1 MILFFYSIQ
10 YMKKHFLFSALALVF
25 ALVACEKSDNPTPP
39 VLTNHLNGT
48 LVLATTVL
56 NPNGISGAC
65 YVQTLTD
72 TAAVTLENT
81 HALPA
86 GFGNP
91 FTVQGKNVYIF
102 PDYMG
107 ESRAALQRYAVEA
120 NHQLSK
126 QGELMLPAG
135 AAASQ
140 VVEVNDHIAY
150 VSCQNLGK
158 VLVFD
163 FKQMRQTGE
172 IDLNSLSGAGVRVGP
187 SCMIVRDGKVFIALS
202 QFNAQWMPVKNSL
215 EFAVVDAQTN
225 RLEKHI
231 KNESLGLAFPTRPID
246 SGTLFMDEKGDIYFA
261 CIGSFGLVPGFH
273 GGFARIKKGETDIDP
288 TYSIRLDQTNIEGL
302 NIKGDYVASLEYAGN
317 GMAYG
322 HVASNTLD
330 PSVTANP
337 YSAKTSVAVAV
348 DLYHKKITAIPGIP
362 VSVPHGLAVTRYND
376 IIIFGCSSDEA
387 TGLYYY
393 NTKTKHT
400 WGPVIKTTGNPM
412 SIEYIKD

>member
-1 MILFFYSIQ
+1 MN
-10 YMKKHFLFSALALVF
+10 KHLLFSAF
-25 ALVACEKSDNPTPP
+25 ALMCCLTACEKNPTPAP
-39 VLTNHLNGT
+39 QPSRIGGT
-48 LVLATTVL
+48 LVMATTVL
-56 NPNGISGAC
+56 NPSGNSGSC

-72 TAAVTLENT
+72 TADVSIDNNRAI
-81 HALPA
+81 PG

-107 ESRAALQRYAVEA
+107 QSKAALQRFVINA
-120 NHQLSK
+120 NHQLVK
-126 QGELMLPAG
+126 AGEMMLPAG
-135 AAASQ
+135 SAASQ
-140 VVEVNDHIAY
+140 VIEVNDHTAY

-163 FKQMRQTGE
+163 FKQMKQTGE

-202 QFNAQWMPVKNSL
+202 QFNAQWMPAKNSI
-215 EFAVVDAQTN
+215 EFAMVDAQTN

-261 CIGSFGLVPGFH
+261 CIGSFGLVPGINA
-273 GGFARIKKGETDIDP
+273 GFARIKKGETDIDP

-302 NIKGDYVASLEYAGN
+302 NIKADYVASLKYAGN
-317 GMAYG
+317 GIAYG
-322 HVASNTLD
+322 HVGSNALD
-330 PSVTANP
+330 PSATANP

-348 DLYHKKITAIPGIP
+348 DLYNKTITAIKGIP
-362 VSVPHGLAVTRYND
+362 VSSPHGLAITKYND
-376 IIIFGCSSDEA
+376 VIIFGCSSDNA
-387 TGLYYY
+387 TGFFYYD
-393 NTKTKHT
+393 TKTKRAR
-400 WGPVIKTTGNPM
+400 GPVIKTAGNPM
-412 SIEYIKD
+412 HIEYIKD

>member
-1 MILFFYSIQ
+1 MN
-10 YMKKHFLFSALALVF
+10 KHLLFSAF
-25 ALVACEKSDNPTPP
+25 ALMCCLTACEKNDDPTPAP
-39 VLTNHLNGT
+39 QPSCIGGT
-48 LVLATTVL
+48 LVMATTVL
-56 NPNGISGAC
+56 NPSGSSGSC

-72 TAAVTLENT
+72 TAAVSIDNNR
-81 HALPA
+81 AIPG

-107 ESRAALQRYAVEA
+107 QSKAALQRFVIDA
-120 NHQLSK
+120 NHQLVK
-126 QGELMLPAG
+126 AGEMMLPAG
-135 AAASQ
+135 SAASQ
-140 VVEVNDHIAY
+140 VIEVNDHTAY

-163 FKQMRQTGE
+163 FKQMKQTGE

-202 QFNAQWMPVKNSL
+202 QFNAQWMPAKNSI
-215 EFAVVDAQTN
+215 EFAMVDAQTN

-261 CIGSFGLVPGFH
+261 CIGSFGLVPGINA
-273 GGFARIKKGETDIDP
+273 GFARIKKGETDIDP

-302 NIKGDYVASLEYAGN
+302 NIKADYVASLKYAGN
-317 GMAYG
+317 GIAYG
-322 HVASNTLD
+322 HVSSNALD
-330 PSVTANP
+330 PSATANP

-348 DLYHKKITAIPGIP
+348 DLYHKTITAIKGIP
-362 VSVPHGLAVTRYND
+362 VSSPHGLAITRYND
-376 IIIFGCSSDEA
+376 LIIFGCSSDNA
-387 TGLYYY
+387 TGFFYYD
-393 NTKTKHT
+393 TKTKRAR
-400 WGPVIKTTGNPM
+400 GPVIKTAGNPM
-412 SIEYIKD
+412 HIEYIKD

>member
-1 MILFFYSIQ
+1 MN
-10 YMKKHFLFSALALVF
+10 KHLLFSAF
-25 ALVACEKSDNPTPP
+25 ALMCCLTACEKNDDPTPAP
-39 VLTNHLNGT
+39 QSSRIGGT
-48 LVLATTVL
+48 LVMATTVL
-56 NPNGISGAC
+56 NPSGNSGSC

-72 TAAVTLENT
+72 TADVSIDNNRAI
-81 HALPA
+81 PG

-107 ESRAALQRYAVEA
+107 QSKAALQRFVIDA
-120 NHQLSK
+120 NHQLVK
-126 QGELMLPAG
+126 AGEMMLPAG
-135 AAASQ
+135 SAASQ
-140 VVEVNDHIAY
+140 VIEVNDHTAY

-163 FKQMRQTGE
+163 FKQMKQTGE

-202 QFNAQWMPVKNSL
+202 QFNAQWMPAKNSI
-215 EFAVVDAQTN
+215 EFAMVDAQTN

-261 CIGSFGLVPGFH
+261 CIGSFGLVPGINA
-273 GGFARIKKGETDIDP
+273 GFARIKKGETDIDP

-302 NIKGDYVASLEYAGN
+302 NIKADYVASLKYAGN
-317 GMAYG
+317 GIAYG
-322 HVASNTLD
+322 HVSSNALD
-330 PSVTANP
+330 PSATANP

-348 DLYHKKITAIPGIP
+348 DLYNKTITAIKGIP
-362 VSVPHGLAVTRYND
+362 VSSPHGLAITKYND
-376 IIIFGCSSDEA
+376 VIIFGCSSDNA
-387 TGLYYY
+387 TGFFYYD
-393 NTKTKHT
+393 TKTKRAR
-400 WGPVIKTTGNPM
+400 GPVIKTAGNPM
-412 SIEYIKD
+412 HIEYIKD

>member
-1 MILFFYSIQ
+1 MN
-10 YMKKHFLFSALALVF
+10 KHLLFSAF
-25 ALVACEKSDNPTPP
+25 ALMCCLTACEKNDDPTPAP
-39 VLTNHLNGT
+39 QPSSIGGT
-48 LVLATTVL
+48 LVMATTVL
-56 NPNGISGAC
+56 NPSGNSGSC

-72 TAAVTLENT
+72 TADVSIDNNRAI
-81 HALPA
+81 PG

-107 ESRAALQRYAVEA
+107 QSKAALQRFVIDA
-120 NHQLSK
+120 NHQLVK
-126 QGELMLPAG
+126 AGEMMLPAG
-135 AAASQ
+135 SAASQ
-140 VVEVNDHIAY
+140 VIEVNDHTAY

-163 FKQMRQTGE
+163 FKQMKQTGE

-202 QFNAQWMPVKNSL
+202 QFNAQWMPAKNSI
-215 EFAVVDAQTN
+215 EFAMVDAQTN

-261 CIGSFGLVPGFH
+261 CIGSFGLVPGINA
-273 GGFARIKKGETDIDP
+273 GFARIKKGETDIDP

-302 NIKGDYVASLEYAGN
+302 NIKADYVASLKYAGN
-317 GMAYG
+317 GIAYG
-322 HVASNTLD
+322 HVSSNALD
-330 PSVTANP
+330 PSATANP

-348 DLYHKKITAIPGIP
+348 DLYNKTITAIKGIP
-362 VSVPHGLAVTRYND
+362 VSSPHGLAITKYND
-376 IIIFGCSSDEA
+376 VIIFGCSSDNA
-387 TGLYYY
+387 TGFFYYD
-393 NTKTKHT
+393 TKTKRAR
-400 WGPVIKTTGNPM
+400 GPVIKTAGNPM
-412 SIEYIKD
+412 HIEYIKD

>member
-1 MILFFYSIQ
+1 MN
-10 YMKKHFLFSALALVF
+10 KHLLFSAF
-25 ALVACEKSDNPTPP
+25 ALMCCLTACEKNDDPTPAP
-39 VLTNHLNGT
+39 QSSRIGGT
-48 LVLATTVL
+48 LVMATTVL
-56 NPNGISGAC
+56 NPSGNSGSC

-72 TAAVTLENT
+72 TADVSIDNNRAI
-81 HALPA
+81 PG

-107 ESRAALQRYAVEA
+107 QSKAALQRFVIDA
-120 NHQLSK
+120 NHQLVK
-126 QGELMLPAG
+126 AGEMMLPAG
-135 AAASQ
+135 SAASQ
-140 VVEVNDHIAY
+140 VIEVNDHTAY

-163 FKQMRQTGE
+163 FKQMKQTGE

-202 QFNAQWMPVKNSL
+202 QFNAQWMPAKNSI
-215 EFAVVDAQTN
+215 EFAMVDAQTN

-261 CIGSFGLVPGFH
+261 CIGSFGLVPGINA
-273 GGFARIKKGETDIDP
+273 GFARIKKGETDIDP

-302 NIKGDYVASLEYAGN
+302 NTKADYVASLKYAGN
-317 GMAYG
+317 GIAYG
-322 HVASNTLD
+322 HVSSNTLD
-330 PSVTANP
+330 PSATANP

-348 DLYHKKITAIPGIP
+348 DLYHKTITAIKGIP
-362 VSVPHGLAVTRYND
+362 VSSPHGLAITKYND
-376 IIIFGCSSDEA
+376 VIIFGCSSDNA
-387 TGLYYY
+387 TGFFYYD
-393 NTKTKHT
+393 TKTKRAR
-400 WGPVIKTTGNPM
+400 GPVIKTAGNPM
-412 SIEYIKD
+412 HIEYIKD